1 MCGSLGIQHCALEQT
16 EYQPKFIALISFD
29 IFPIRIC
36 PTWINVL
43 HYMGPWF
50 FILIYSRMVEV
61 CPMWKNPDVQ
71 MDFVENI
78 VYTGIHGNVWYR

>member
-36 PTWINVL
+36 PTWINMDQCATL
-43 HYMGPWF
+43 HG
-50 FILIYSRMVEV
+50 SMVFYF
-61 CPMWKNPDVQ
+61 DL
-71 MDFVENI
+71 F
-78 VYTGIHGNVWYR
+78 

>member
-36 PTWINVL
+36 PTWI
-43 HYMGPWF
+43 
-50 FILIYSRMVEV
+50 YSRVVEV
-61 CPMWKNPDVQ
+61 CAMWKNPDVQ

-78 VYTGIHGNVWYR
+78 VHTGIHGNVWYR

>member
-1 MCGSLGIQHCALEQT
+1 M
-16 EYQPKFIALISFD
+16 
-29 IFPIRIC
+29 
-36 PTWINVL
+36 L